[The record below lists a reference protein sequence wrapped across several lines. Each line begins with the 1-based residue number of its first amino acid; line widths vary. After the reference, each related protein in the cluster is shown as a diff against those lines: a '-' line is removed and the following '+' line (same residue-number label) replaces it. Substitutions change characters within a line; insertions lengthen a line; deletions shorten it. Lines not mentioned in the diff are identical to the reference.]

1 METPQAVEERKKEL
15 QQQKTKFLEEVISA
29 ASRYERLIVNKDFLD
44 VLEDLKKLVDLH
56 KAEINGYLTAYSL
69 SSSFFKKMRLAEV
82 MSQHQLRMQQ
92 IQDAINYP
100 QTLVQKAI
108 EAREELV
115 KLKTIEREN
124 SNV

>member
-15 QQQKTKFLEEVISA
+15 QQQKIKFLEEVISA

-56 KAEINGYLTAYSL
+56 KSEINGYLTAYSL